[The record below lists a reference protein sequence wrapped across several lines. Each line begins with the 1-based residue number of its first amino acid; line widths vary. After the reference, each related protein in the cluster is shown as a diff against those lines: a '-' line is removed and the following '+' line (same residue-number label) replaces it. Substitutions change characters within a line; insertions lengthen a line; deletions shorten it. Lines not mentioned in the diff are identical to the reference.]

1 MHGLEL
7 VNGIFD
13 VILVLT
19 SFWMA
24 YIARKMKIG
33 GAVGATVTLVA
44 TGAIVLGFAHLL
56 ETVIMS
62 VFAIQNELNEF
73 IHRCIILV
81 GFLLLTIGLSSL
93 AKSFGSFKKR

>member
-13 VILVLT
+13 VVLVLT
-19 SFWMA
+19 SLWMA
-24 YIARKMKIG
+24 YIARKMKVG

-56 ETVIMS
+56 ETVIMT
-62 VFAIQNELNEF
+62 VFAIQNELNEL